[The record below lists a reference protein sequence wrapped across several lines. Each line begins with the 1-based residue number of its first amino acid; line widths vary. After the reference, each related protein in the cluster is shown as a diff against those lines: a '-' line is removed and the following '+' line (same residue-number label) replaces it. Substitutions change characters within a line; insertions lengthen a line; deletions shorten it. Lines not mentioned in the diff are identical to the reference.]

1 MAIAIIPGLF
11 VSCGMDFDN
20 EAVLFLGAEAAAG
33 KGVPRFFLVK

>member
-20 EAVLFLGAEAAAG
+20 EAVLFLGAEALQE
-33 KGVPRFFLVK
+33 KGFRAFFW

>member
-11 VSCGMDFDN
+11 VSCGMDFDS
-20 EAVLFLGAEAAAG
+20 EAFLFLGAGAAG